1 MKINFND
8 SKKNL
13 VKFTFKDDFTN
24 EFFDGSIGGVFP
36 DLNSNLIY
44 LGLGEKEHFDRE
56 IFKEAVYKLGRF
68 FLNKEI
74 TEISFDDNSLELN
87 KEDYIYNIVN
97 SLILAGYNFD
107 YYKSEKTKYNI
118 ENINLPASF
127 NSYEKNMEELVK
139 VIDAQSFARDLVN
152 LRSNDIYPETLA
164 TKAKEELSKYGVD
177 VKIYEEDQIRQMGL
191 TAFLQVA
198 KGSDNKP
205 RFIVMEYL
213 KANDDQK
220 PLVFVGKGLTYDSGG
235 YSIKSSDGMKEMNSD
250 MGGSATVIGALKAI
264 ASNNLKVNVVG
275 IVAACEN
282 SISGRA
288 YKPGDVIKAR
298 NGMTI
303 EVDNTD
309 AEGRITLAD
318 AVNYGVTE
326 YKPQMIIDL
335 ATLTGAVLVALGE
348 TYTGAITNNQ
358 QAMDDVLKASK
369 ETDEK
374 IWQLPND
381 NFLRKYNNSEIA
393 DIKNSGGRLAGSI
406 TAGQFVGAFIE
417 DYPWVHLDIAGTAYL
432 SKAQGPYQE
441 GATGVQVKTLYQLAK
456 NKAEK

>member
-13 VKFTFKDDFTN
+13 VKFTFKDDFSN

-44 LGLGEKEHFDRE
+44 LGLGEKEYFDRE

-74 TEISFDDNSLELN
+74 TEISFDDNSLELD

-164 TKAKEELSKYGVD
+164 NKAKEELSKYGVD

-264 ASNNLKVNVVG
+264 ACNNLKVNVVG

-298 NGMTI
+298 NKMTI

-358 QAMDDVLKASK
+358 QAMDEVLKAAK

-381 NFLRKYNNSEIA
+381 NFLRKYNNSEVA

-456 NKAEK
+456 NKAE

>member
-13 VKFTFKDDFTN
+13 VKFTFKDDFSN

-44 LGLGEKEHFDRE
+44 LGLGEKEYFDRE

-74 TEISFDDNSLELN
+74 TEISFDDNSLELD

-164 TKAKEELSKYGVD
+164 NKAKEELSKYGVD
-177 VKIYEEDQIRQMGL
+177 VKIYEEDQIREMGL

-358 QAMDDVLKASK
+358 EAMDEVLKAAK

-381 NFLRKYNNSEIA
+381 NFLRKYNNSEVA

-456 NKAEK
+456 NKAE

>member
-13 VKFTFKDDFTN
+13 VRFTFKDDFSN
-24 EFFDGSIGGVFP
+24 EFFDGSIGEIFP
-36 DLNSNLIY
+36 DLNDNLIY
-44 LGLGEKEHFDRE
+44 LGLGEKENFERE

-74 TEISFDDNSLELN
+74 TEISFDDNQLGLD

-127 NSYEKNMEELVK
+127 NSYEKNMEEFVK

-164 TKAKEELSKYGVD
+164 NKAKEELSKYGVD
-177 VKIYEEDQIRQMGL
+177 VKIYEEDQIREMGL

-358 QAMDDVLKASK
+358 EAMDEVLKAAK

-381 NFLRKYNNSEIA
+381 NFLRKYNNSEVA

-456 NKAEK
+456 NKAE

>member
-13 VKFTFKDDFTN
+13 VRFTFKDDFSN
-24 EFFDGSIGGVFP
+24 EFFDGSIGGIFP

-74 TEISFDDNSLELN
+74 TEISFDDNQLGLD

-164 TKAKEELSKYGVD
+164 NKAKEELSKYGVD
-177 VKIYEEDQIRQMGL
+177 VKIYEEDQIREMGL

-298 NGMTI
+298 NKMTI

-358 QAMDDVLKASK
+358 EAMDEVLKAAK

-381 NFLRKYNNSEIA
+381 NFLRKYNNSEVA

-456 NKAEK
+456 NKAE

>member
-13 VKFTFKDDFTN
+13 VKFTFKDDFSN

-74 TEISFDDNSLELN
+74 TEVSFDDNSLELD
-87 KEDYIYNIVN
+87 KEYYIYNIVN

-107 YYKSEKTKYNI
+107 YYKSEKAKYNI

-164 TKAKEELSKYGVD
+164 NKAKEELSKYGVD

-358 QAMDDVLKASK
+358 QAMDEVLKAAK

-381 NFLRKYNNSEIA
+381 NFLRKYNNSEVA

-456 NKAEK
+456 NKAE

>member
-13 VKFTFKDDFTN
+13 VKFTFKDDFSN

-74 TEISFDDNSLELN
+74 TEISFDDNSLELD

-107 YYKSEKTKYNI
+107 HYKSEKTKYNI

-164 TKAKEELSKYGVD
+164 NKAKEELSKYGVD

-358 QAMDDVLKASK
+358 QAMDEVLKAAK

-381 NFLRKYNNSEIA
+381 NFLRKYNNSEVA

-456 NKAEK
+456 NKAE

>member
-13 VKFTFKDDFTN
+13 VKFTFKDDFSN
-24 EFFDGSIGGVFP
+24 EFFDGSIGEVFP
-36 DLNSNLIY
+36 DLNDNLIY

-74 TEISFDDNSLELN
+74 TEISFDDNQLGLD

-164 TKAKEELSKYGVD
+164 NKAKEELSKYGVD

-205 RFIVMEYL
+205 RSIVMEYL
-213 KANDDQK
+213 KANVDQK

-358 QAMDDVLKASK
+358 QAMDEVLKAAK

-381 NFLRKYNNSEIA
+381 NFLRKYNNSEVA

-456 NKAEK
+456 NKAE

>member
-13 VKFTFKDDFTN
+13 VRFTFKDDFSN

-44 LGLGEKEHFDRE
+44 LGLGEKENFERE

-74 TEISFDDNSLELN
+74 TEISFDDNSLELD

-164 TKAKEELSKYGVD
+164 NKAKEELSKYGVD

-298 NGMTI
+298 NKMTI

-358 QAMDDVLKASK
+358 QAMDEVLKAAK

-381 NFLRKYNNSEIA
+381 NFLRKYNNSEVA

-441 GATGVQVKTLYQLAK
+441 GATGVQVKTLYQLVK
-456 NKAEK
+456 NKAE

>member
-13 VKFTFKDDFTN
+13 VKFTFKDDFSN

-74 TEISFDDNSLELN
+74 TEISFDDNSLELD

-164 TKAKEELSKYGVD
+164 NKAKEELSKYGVD

-298 NGMTI
+298 NKMTI

-358 QAMDDVLKASK
+358 EAMDEVLKAAK

-381 NFLRKYNNSEIA
+381 NFLRKYNNSEVA

-456 NKAEK
+456 NKAEN

>member
-13 VKFTFKDDFTN
+13 VKFTFKDDFSN

-74 TEISFDDNSLELN
+74 TEVSFDDNSLELD

-107 YYKSEKTKYNI
+107 YYKSEKAKYNI

-164 TKAKEELSKYGVD
+164 NKAKEELSKYGVD

-326 YKPQMIIDL
+326 YKPQMVIDL

-358 QAMDDVLKASK
+358 QAMDEVLKAAK

-381 NFLRKYNNSEIA
+381 NFLRKYNNSEVA

-456 NKAEK
+456 NKAE

>member
-13 VKFTFKDDFTN
+13 VKFTFKDDFSN
-24 EFFDGSIGGVFP
+24 EFFDGSISGVFP

-74 TEISFDDNSLELN
+74 TEISFDDNSLELD

-298 NGMTI
+298 NKMTI

-358 QAMDDVLKASK
+358 QAMDEVLKAAK

-381 NFLRKYNNSEIA
+381 NFLRKYNNSEVA

>member
-13 VKFTFKDDFTN
+13 VKFTFKDDFSN
-24 EFFDGSIGGVFP
+24 EFFDGSLGGVFP

-74 TEISFDDNSLELN
+74 TEISFDDNSLELD
-87 KEDYIYNIVN
+87 KKDYIYNIVN

-164 TKAKEELSKYGVD
+164 NKAKEELSKYGVD
-177 VKIYEEDQIRQMGL
+177 VKVYEEDQIRQMGL

-264 ASNNLKVNVVG
+264 ACNNLKVNVVG

-298 NGMTI
+298 NKMTI

-358 QAMDDVLKASK
+358 QAMDEVLKAAK

-381 NFLRKYNNSEIA
+381 NFLRKYNNSEVA

-456 NKAEK
+456 NKAE

>member
-13 VKFTFKDDFTN
+13 VKFTFKDDFSN

-44 LGLGEKEHFDRE
+44 LGLGEKEYFDRE

-74 TEISFDDNSLELN
+74 TEISFDDNSLELD

-164 TKAKEELSKYGVD
+164 NKAKEELSKYGVD
-177 VKIYEEDQIRQMGL
+177 VKIYEEDQIREMGL

-264 ASNNLKVNVVG
+264 ACNNLKVNVVG

-298 NGMTI
+298 NKMTI

-456 NKAEK
+456 NKAE

>member
-1 MKINFND
+1 MIINFND

-13 VKFTFKDDFTN
+13 VKFTFKDDFSN
-24 EFFDGSIGGVFP
+24 EFFDGSIGEVFP

-44 LGLGEKEHFDRE
+44 LGLGVKENFDRE

-74 TEISFDDNSLELN
+74 REISFDDNSLELD

-107 YYKSEKTKYNI
+107 YYKSEKTKYNM

-164 TKAKEELSKYGVD
+164 NKAKEELSKYGVD
-177 VKIYEEDQIRQMGL
+177 VKIYEEDQIREMGL

-358 QAMDDVLKASK
+358 QAMDEVLKAAK

-381 NFLRKYNNSEIA
+381 NFLRKYNNSEVA

>member
-13 VKFTFKDDFTN
+13 VRFTFKDDFSN
-24 EFFDGSIGGVFP
+24 EFFDGSIGEIFP
-36 DLNSNLIY
+36 DLNDNLIY
-44 LGLGEKEHFDRE
+44 LGLGEKENFERE

-74 TEISFDDNSLELN
+74 TEISFDDNQLGLD

-118 ENINLPASF
+118 ENINLPTSF

-139 VIDAQSFARDLVN
+139 VIDAQSFARNLVN

-164 TKAKEELSKYGVD
+164 NKAKEELSKYGVD
-177 VKIYEEDQIRQMGL
+177 VKIYEEDQIREMGL

-358 QAMDDVLKASK
+358 QAMDEVLKAAK

-381 NFLRKYNNSEIA
+381 NFLRKYNNSEVA

>member
-13 VKFTFKDDFTN
+13 VRFTFKDDFSN
-24 EFFDGSIGGVFP
+24 EFFDGSIGEIFP
-36 DLNSNLIY
+36 DLNDNLIY
-44 LGLGEKEHFDRE
+44 LGLGEKENFERE

-74 TEISFDDNSLELN
+74 TEISFDDNQLGLD

-164 TKAKEELSKYGVD
+164 NKAKEELSKYGVD
-177 VKIYEEDQIRQMGL
+177 VKIYEEDQIREMGL

-358 QAMDDVLKASK
+358 QAMDEVLKAAK

-381 NFLRKYNNSEIA
+381 NFLRKYNNSEVA

-456 NKAEK
+456 NKAE

>member
-13 VKFTFKDDFTN
+13 VKFTFKDDFSN

-74 TEISFDDNSLELN
+74 TEISFDDNSLELD
-87 KEDYIYNIVN
+87 KKDYIYNIVN

-164 TKAKEELSKYGVD
+164 NKAKEELSKYGVD

-358 QAMDDVLKASK
+358 EAMDEVLKAAK

-381 NFLRKYNNSEIA
+381 NFLRKYNNSEVA

>member
-13 VKFTFKDDFTN
+13 VIFTFKDDFSN
-24 EFFDGSIGGVFP
+24 EFFDGSIGEIFS
-36 DLNSNLIY
+36 DLNDNLIY
-44 LGLGEKEHFDRE
+44 LGLGEKENFERE

-74 TEISFDDNSLELN
+74 TEISFDDNQLGLD

-164 TKAKEELSKYGVD
+164 NKAKEELSKYGVD

-298 NGMTI
+298 NKMTI

-358 QAMDDVLKASK
+358 EAMEQVLKAAK

-381 NFLRKYNNSEIA
+381 NFLRKYNNSEVA

-441 GATGVQVKTLYQLAK
+441 GATGVLVKTLYQLAK
-456 NKAEK
+456 NKAE

>member
-13 VKFTFKDDFTN
+13 IKFTFKDDFSN

-74 TEISFDDNSLELN
+74 TEISFDDNSLELD
-87 KEDYIYNIVN
+87 KKDYIYNIVN

-118 ENINLPASF
+118 ENINLPTSF

-164 TKAKEELSKYGVD
+164 NKAKEELSKYGVD

-213 KANDDQK
+213 KSNVDQK

-358 QAMDDVLKASK
+358 EAMDQVLKAAK

-381 NFLRKYNNSEIA
+381 NFLRKYNNSEVA

-406 TAGQFVGAFIE
+406 TAGQFVEAFIE

>member
-13 VKFTFKDDFTN
+13 VKFTFKDDFSN
-24 EFFDGSIGGVFP
+24 EFFDGSIGEVFP

-164 TKAKEELSKYGVD
+164 NKAKEELSKYGVD

-282 SISGRA
+282 SISGKA

-381 NFLRKYNNSEIA
+381 NFLRKYNNSEVA

-456 NKAEK
+456 NKAE

>member
-13 VKFTFKDDFTN
+13 VKFTFKDDFSN

-74 TEISFDDNSLELN
+74 TEISFDDNSLELD

-164 TKAKEELSKYGVD
+164 NKAKEELSKYGVD

-213 KANDDQK
+213 KSNVDQK

-358 QAMDDVLKASK
+358 QAMDEVLKAAK

-381 NFLRKYNNSEIA
+381 NFLRKYNNSEVA

-441 GATGVQVKTLYQLAK
+441 GATGVLVKTLYQLAK
-456 NKAEK
+456 NKAKN